1 MEFHY
6 QYKAIKLIMIPVMA
20 ITSEIIAVGIMIA
33 GVVIAFILYEIYR
46 WLTKR
51 AEATESKLDDIVLIA
66 FGKPLIILE
75 LFFSFYIAIR
85 YFLPISENY
94 SWIFESQYLTAF
106 YIIIGAWVV
115 SSLAYNVISFYG
127 RMIAGKTETD
137 LDDRI
142 IGLLEIGMKYIIW
155 FIALLL
161 ILSTLEIDITP
172 LIAGAGIVGLAFAL
186 AAQDII
192 SNFFGGAMIMVDKPF
207 KLGDRIQI
215 DTFIGDVVNVGP
227 RSTRLQ
233 TLDYQLVTVPN
244 SKMATSVIIN
254 YALPEARLKIKIPIS
269 VAYGSDVAKV
279 KTILLEI
286 GNEAAAR
293 SEYVLDNPAPSVY
306 FLQFGESSLNFTLVV
321 WARTFGLIWEVQDF
335 INTRV
340 EERFREAGI
349 EIPFP
354 QMDVNLKPYPKEK

>member
-1 MEFHY
+1 
-6 QYKAIKLIMIPVMA
+6 MA
-20 ITSEIIAVGIMIA
+20 ITSDIIAIGIMIA
-33 GVVIAFILYEIYR
+33 GVILAFILYEVYR

-51 AEATESKLDDIVLIA
+51 AASTESKLDDIVLIA

-85 YFLPISENY
+85 YFLPIPENY
-94 SWIFESQYLTAF
+94 TWIFESQYLTAF

-115 SSLAYNVISFYG
+115 SSLVYNVIAFYG
-127 RMIAGKTETD
+127 RTFAGKTETD

-142 IGLLEIGMKYIIW
+142 IGLLEIGAKYVIW

-161 ILSTLEIDITP
+161 ILSTLKIDITP

-215 DTFIGDVVNVGP
+215 DTYIGDVVNIGP

-279 KTILLEI
+279 KAILLEI
-286 GNEAAAR
+286 GKEAAAR
-293 SEYVLDNPAPSVY
+293 SEYVLDNPAPAVY
-306 FLQFGESSLNFTLVV
+306 FLEFGESSLNFTLVV

-340 EERFREAGI
+340 EEKFREAGI

-354 QMDVNLKPYPKEK
+354 QMDVYLKKT

>member
-1 MEFHY
+1 
-6 QYKAIKLIMIPVMA
+6 MA
-20 ITSEIIAVGIMIA
+20 ITSDIIAVGIMIA
-33 GVVIAFILYEIYR
+33 GVILAFILYEVYR

-51 AEATESKLDDIVLIA
+51 AAATESKLDDIVLIA

-75 LFFSFYIAIR
+75 LFFSFYLAIR
-85 YFLPISENY
+85 YFLPIPENY
-94 SWIFESQYLTAF
+94 TWIFESQYLTAF

-115 SSLAYNVISFYG
+115 SSLVYNVIAFYG
-127 RMIAGKTETD
+127 RMFAGKTETD

-142 IGLLEIGMKYIIW
+142 IGLLEIGAKYVIW
-155 FIALLL
+155 FLALLL

-215 DTFIGDVVNVGP
+215 DTYIGDVVNIGP
-227 RSTRLQ
+227 RSTRMQ

-279 KTILLEI
+279 KAILLEI
-286 GNEAAAR
+286 GREAAAR
-293 SEYVLDNPAPSVY
+293 SEYVLDSPAPAVY
-306 FLQFGESSLNFTLVV
+306 FLAFGESSLDFTLVV

-340 EERFREAGI
+340 EEKFREAGI

-354 QMDVNLKPYPKEK
+354 QMDVTLKTHLEKK

>member
-1 MEFHY
+1 
-6 QYKAIKLIMIPVMA
+6 MA
-20 ITSEIIAVGIMIA
+20 ITSEIIAIGIMIA
-33 GVVIAFILYEIYR
+33 GVIIAFILYEIYR
-46 WLTKR
+46 WLQKR
-51 AEATESKLDDIVLIA
+51 ASATESKLDDIVLIA

-85 YFLPISENY
+85 FFIPIPENY
-94 SWIFESQYLTAF
+94 AWILESQYLTAF

-115 SSLAYNVISFYG
+115 STLVYNIIAFYG
-127 RMIAGKTETD
+127 RMFAGKTETD

-142 IGLLEIGMKYIIW
+142 IGLFEIGAKYVIW

-172 LIAGAGIVGLAFAL
+172 LIAGAGIIGLAFAL

-215 DTFIGDVVNVGP
+215 ENYVGDVVTIGP

-269 VAYGSDVAKV
+269 VAYGSDVEKV

-286 GNEAAAR
+286 GKEAAAR
-293 SEYVLDNPAPSVY
+293 SEYVLNDPKPAVY
-306 FLQFGESSLNFTLVV
+306 FLEFGESSLNFTLVV
-321 WARTFGLIWEVQDF
+321 WARTFTLVWEVQDF
-335 INTRV
+335 INTQV
-340 EERFREAGI
+340 EERFRQAGI

-354 QMDVNLKPYPKEK
+354 QMDVHLRKT

>member
-1 MEFHY
+1 
-6 QYKAIKLIMIPVMA
+6 
-20 ITSEIIAVGIMIA
+20 
-33 GVVIAFILYEIYR
+33 VI
-46 WLTKR
+46 
-51 AEATESKLDDIVLIA
+51 
-66 FGKPLIILE
+66 
-75 LFFSFYIAIR
+75 
-85 YFLPISENY
+85 
-94 SWIFESQYLTAF
+94 
-106 YIIIGAWVV
+106 

>member
-1 MEFHY
+1 
-6 QYKAIKLIMIPVMA
+6 MA

-33 GVVIAFILYEIYR
+33 GVIIAFILYEVYR
-46 WLTKR
+46 WLQKR
-51 AEATESKLDDIVLIA
+51 ATATESKLDDILLIA
-66 FGKPLIILE
+66 FGKPFIILV

-85 YFLPISENY
+85 YFIPIPENY
-94 SWIFESQYLTAF
+94 TWIFESQYLTAF
-106 YIIIGAWVV
+106 YIIIGTWVV
-115 SSLAYNVISFYG
+115 SNLTYNIIAFYG
-127 RMIAGKTETD
+127 KMFAGKTDTD

-142 IGLLEIGMKYIIW
+142 ISLFELGAKYVIW

-172 LIAGAGIVGLAFAL
+172 LIAGAGIIGLAFAL

-215 DTFIGDVVNVGP
+215 DTFIGDVVAIGP
-227 RSTRLQ
+227 RSTRMQ

-254 YALPEARLKIKIPIS
+254 YALPEARLKIKIPVS
-269 VAYGSDVAKV
+269 VAYGSDVARV
-279 KTILLEI
+279 RSILLDI
-286 GNEAAAR
+286 GKEAAAR
-293 SEYVLDNPAPSVY
+293 SEYVLEDPQPAVY
-306 FLQFGESSLNFTLVV
+306 FLEFGESSLNFTLVV
-321 WARTFGLIWEVQDF
+321 WARTFTLVWEVQDF
-335 INTRV
+335 INSRV
-340 EERFREAGI
+340 DERFREAGI

-354 QMDVNLKPYPKEK
+354 QMDVHLRKT

>member
-1 MEFHY
+1 
-6 QYKAIKLIMIPVMA
+6 MIPVMA

-33 GVVIAFILYEIYR
+33 GVLIAFILYEVYR
-46 WLTKR
+46 WLKNRASITK
-51 AEATESKLDDIVLIA
+51 SKLDDIILIA

-75 LFFSFYIAIR
+75 LFFFFYIAIR
-85 YFLPISENY
+85 YFLPIPENY
-94 SWIFESQYLTAF
+94 LWIFESRYLTSF
-106 YIIIGAWVV
+106 YIIVGAWVV
-115 SSLAYNVISFYG
+115 STLIYNIIAFYG
-127 RMIAGKTETD
+127 RMFAGKTDTD

-142 IGLLEIGMKYIIW
+142 IGLLDLGAKYIVW

-161 ILSTLEIDITP
+161 ILSTLEVDITP
-172 LIAGAGIVGLAFAL
+172 LIAGAGIIGLAFAL

-192 SNFFGGAMIMVDKPF
+192 SNFFGGAMIMMDKPF
-207 KLGDRIQI
+207 KLGDRVQI
-215 DTFIGDVVNVGP
+215 DTFVGDVVNIGP

-244 SKMATSVIIN
+244 SKMATSVVIN

-269 VAYGSDVAKV
+269 VAYGSNVSQV
-279 KTILLEI
+279 KEILLKI
-286 GNEAAAR
+286 GHEAAAR
-293 SEYVLDNPAPSVY
+293 SEYVLDDPGPEVY
-306 FLQFGESSLNFTLVV
+306 FLEFGESSLNFTLVV

-340 EERFREAGI
+340 EEEFRTAGI

-354 QMDVNLKPYPKEK
+354 QMDVYLRKS